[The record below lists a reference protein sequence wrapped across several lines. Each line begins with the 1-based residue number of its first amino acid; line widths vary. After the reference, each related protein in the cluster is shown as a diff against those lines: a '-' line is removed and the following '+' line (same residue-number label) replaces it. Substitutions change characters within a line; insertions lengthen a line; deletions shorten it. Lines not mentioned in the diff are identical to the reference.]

1 MADIYEA
8 IADPNRRHMLDALL
22 KSKLTGGEGEMTV
35 SELVEHT
42 QMGQPTVSKHLKVLR
57 EANLVTSREEGQKR
71 FYSVTPDAL
80 EEVEDWVVPFLSLD
94 FEVNAEEILS
104 ERLGDAGEQLGQW
117 LTKGAGWLKDK
128 VGDRVQVDFDPKQ
141 AGKDLGRRLAE
152 GKSEAEKQAKDLE
165 AKAKSKVEEVSK
177 EVKSEVDHFTE
188 EVKKRVNRGSK

>member
-22 KSKLTGGEGEMTV
+22 QSKLAGGEGEMTV

-57 EANLVTSREEGQKR
+57 EANLVTAREDGQKR

-80 EEVEDWVVPFLSLD
+80 EEVEDWVVPFLSVD
-94 FEVNAEEILS
+94 FEINAEEILS

-128 VGDRVQVDFDPKQ
+128 VGDRVHLEFDPKQ

-152 GKSEAEKQAKDLE
+152 GKNEAEKQAKELE
-165 AKAKSKVEEVSK
+165 TKAKIKVEEVSR
-177 EVKSEVDHFTE
+177 EVRSEVDHLTE
-188 EVKKRVNRGSK
+188 EVKKRVNRGGK